1 MKFII
6 LNNYMQRFDPSDISI
21 SFAMINKFQQAQTCH
36 LFYFTIDPQY
46 QVFRLKD
53 VVFQVFRPEDV
64 VFQDDRY
71 NYVCINLR
79 GQPLH
84 RQGVY
89 FLLILIIYKDSH
101 DLF

>member
-1 MKFII
+1 
-6 LNNYMQRFDPSDISI
+6 MQRFDPSDISI
-21 SFAMINKFQQAQTCH
+21 SFATINKFLQAQTCH
-36 LFYFTIDPQY
+36 RFYFTIYSQY